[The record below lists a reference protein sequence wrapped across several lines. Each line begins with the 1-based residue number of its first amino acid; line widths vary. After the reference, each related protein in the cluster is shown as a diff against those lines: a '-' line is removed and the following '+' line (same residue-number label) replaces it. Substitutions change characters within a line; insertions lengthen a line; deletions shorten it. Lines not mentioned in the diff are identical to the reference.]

1 MTSGEKDPAKTVKK
15 MVMPKIQKDLNFTC
29 PECLAFYRL
38 VEIHQAKQKNC
49 SHNCLAQWKFLL
61 HSHYQEQIILHLAQQ
76 EAQKE
81 VQKEKD
87 HE

>member
-1 MTSGEKDPAKTVKK
+1 MN
-15 MVMPKIQKDLNFTC
+15 KIQKDLNFTC

-38 VEIHQAKQKNC
+38 VEIHQAQPAKQKNC
-49 SHNCLAQWKFLL
+49 SHNCLLNWKSLL

-81 VQKEKD
+81 KA